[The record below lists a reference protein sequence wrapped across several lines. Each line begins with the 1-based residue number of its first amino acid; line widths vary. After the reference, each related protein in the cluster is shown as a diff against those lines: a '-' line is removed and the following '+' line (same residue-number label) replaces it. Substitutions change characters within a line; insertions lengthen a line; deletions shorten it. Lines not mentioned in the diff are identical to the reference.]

1 MSKTALRKAQLEEK
15 YGNEKVF
22 VVPFSLT
29 DSIKDGFHQTTMKEY
44 DRLVDVILPQGK
56 FILRSDAEEDMTF
69 QQIIPY
75 VLVTDE
81 SHEKFFVTRRI
92 AGESRLLG
100 RLSLGIGG
108 HINPI
113 DWQMANQAFFQTRR
127 EMVFRG
133 MSREIREEMTGLEH
147 VRKPRPYGT
156 VRDLGSFTP
165 DHIGIVFTMVAAEP
179 EEIGI
184 RETDTLE
191 PVWMTKQDLIRNYEK
206 FESWAQMIIE
216 DMVFE
221 KAA

>member
-1 MSKTALRKAQLEEK
+1 MKTALRKQQLEEK
-15 YGNEKVF
+15 YKDEKVF
-22 VVPFSLT
+22 VVPFSQT
-29 DSIKDGFHQTTMKEY
+29 ESILDGFHPIDEKGY
-44 DRLVDVILPQGK
+44 DKLVETILPKGK
-56 FILRSDAEEDMTF
+56 FILRADAEEDMTF

-81 SHEKFFVTRRI
+81 AHEKFFATRRI
-92 AGESRLLG
+92 KGESRLLG

-113 DWQMANQAFFQTRR
+113 DWRNANCAFFQTHR

-133 MSREIREEMTGLEH
+133 MAREIREEMTGFDH

-165 DHIGIVFTMVAAEP
+165 DHIGIVFTMVAAVP

-191 PVWMTKQDLIRNYEK
+191 PVWMTKQDLVRNYEK

-216 DMVFE
+216 DMVID

>member
-1 MSKTALRKAQLEEK
+1 MSKTALRKQQLVEK
-15 YGNEKVF
+15 YGDEKVF
-22 VVPFSLT
+22 VVPFSQTEDIL
-29 DSIKDGFHQTTMKEY
+29 DGFHPITEKAY
-44 DRLVDVILPQGK
+44 DKLVDVILPKGK

-81 SHEKFFVTRRI
+81 AREKFFATRRI
-92 AGESRLLG
+92 KGESRLLG

-108 HINPI
+108 HINPC
-113 DWQMANQAFFQTRR
+113 DWRSANSAFFQTHR
-127 EMVFRG
+127 EMVLRG
-133 MSREIREEMTGLEH
+133 MAREIREEMTGLEH

-165 DHIGIVFTMVAAEP
+165 DHVGIVFTMVAAKP

-191 PVWMTKQDLIRNYEK
+191 PLWMTKRDLVQNYEK
-206 FESWAQMIIE
+206 FESWAQMLIE
-216 DMVFE
+216 DMVID

>member
-1 MSKTALRKAQLEEK
+1 MSKTALRKQQLIEK
-15 YGNEKVF
+15 YKDEKVF
-22 VVPFSLT
+22 VVPFSRTEEIL
-29 DSIKDGFHQTTMKEY
+29 DGFHPITEKAY
-44 DRLVDVILPQGK
+44 DKLVDVVIPKGK

-81 SHEKFFVTRRI
+81 AHEKFFATRRI
-92 AGESRLLG
+92 QGESRLLG

-108 HINPI
+108 HINPC
-113 DWQMANQAFFQTRR
+113 DWRAANCAFFQTHR
-127 EMVFRG
+127 EMVLRG
-133 MSREIREEMTGLEH
+133 MAREIREEMTGLEH

-165 DHIGIVFTMVAAEP
+165 DHVGIVFTMVAANP

-184 RETDTLE
+184 RETNTLE
-191 PVWMTKQDLIRNYEK
+191 PVWMTKQDLVRNYEK

-216 DMVFE
+216 NMVIE